1 MNVEFSPRADADLD
15 QIKTH
20 IAADDPGTAQ
30 RVIERIL
37 QAVAVLGDFPL
48 LGRPGRVEGTR
59 EFTISGLPFFAVYHI
74 PTATELVVIAIV
86 HTARN
91 YPEGEGQPVG

>member
-1 MNVEFSPRADADLD
+1 LNVEFSAQALADLEL
-15 QIKTH
+15 IHSH
-20 IAADDPGTAQ
+20 IAEDDPGTAQ
-30 RVIERIL
+30 RVIERLL

-59 EFTISGLPFFAVYHI
+59 EFTISGLPYFAVYHI
-74 PTATELVVIAIV
+74 PTQTELVIIAFI

-91 YPEGEGQPVG
+91 YPHGEANG